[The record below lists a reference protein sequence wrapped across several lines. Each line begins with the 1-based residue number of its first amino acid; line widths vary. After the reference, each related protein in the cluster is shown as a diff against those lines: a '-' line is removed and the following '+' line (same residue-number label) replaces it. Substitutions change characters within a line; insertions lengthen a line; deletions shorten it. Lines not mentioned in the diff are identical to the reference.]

1 MLDSCRFL
9 FSWNLWIMLVIS
21 WALWALIVMHH
32 ILLLSWKCW
41 DDYIYCCCRFI
52 YSSFS
57 LCQIL
62 GSVIFCC
69 DGCVICLANLMMG
82 HCCCWIIFSGFSLCL
97 ILGFDKFYCDGCV
110 DCLANVMMCC
120 FFERIWT
127 TLGVAS
133 FLCWII
139 ITLGRDLT
147 RSCSMP
153 LILDELVCAIFSHL
167 SYG

>member
-1 MLDSCRFL
+1 MKSSRFCVWCVGCHFGSYCNMLDSCRFL

-52 YSSFS
+52 FSSFS
-57 LCQIL
+57 LCQ
-62 GSVIFCC
+62 
-69 DGCVICLANLMMG
+69 
-82 HCCCWIIFSGFSLCL
+82 

-153 LILDELVCAIFSHL
+153 LILDELVCAIFFSSQL
-167 SYG
+167 WIVTTTLIDPRTS